1 MVCNT
6 KEKGLIERAS
16 RSVGRASCV
25 GQGLA
30 TTQMRLVLASLVQK
44 FRIRFLPGEDGK
56 EVVRDMKDQLTAQPG
71 RLTLMF
77 EARV

>member
-1 MVCNT
+1 
-6 KEKGLIERAS
+6 
-16 RSVGRASCV
+16 
-25 GQGLA
+25 
-30 TTQMRLVLASLVQK
+30 MRLVLASLVQK